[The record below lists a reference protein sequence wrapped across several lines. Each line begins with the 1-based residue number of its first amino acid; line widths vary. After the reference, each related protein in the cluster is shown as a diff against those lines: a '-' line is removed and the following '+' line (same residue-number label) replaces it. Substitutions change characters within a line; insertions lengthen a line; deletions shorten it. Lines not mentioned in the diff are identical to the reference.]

1 MVAVSSQG
9 PNITKFKGLRIVRGS
24 SITRVEHIARV
35 DHIAR
40 VKHIA
45 ALERLFTVV
54 LRLFQDSYILEQE
67 KLKGELNFSCF
78 KHH

>member
-1 MVAVSSQG
+1 MVAISSQG
-9 PNITKFKGLRIVRGS
+9 PNIAKFKSLRIVKGS
-24 SITRVEHIARV
+24 SIARV
-35 DHIAR
+35 GHIAR

-45 ALERLFTVV
+45 GLERLFTVF